1 MNMAPQTGV
10 TEAMSES
17 EALAGRLRAEVETL
31 HQLLHVNEATA
42 AEAARRAER
51 AVEEEKRS
59 AEAREEQTRLV
70 HDLIRVGA
78 DSVVVLD
85 QNYGVTFMNQRAMD
99 ELDDGENLVGRPLLE
114 VFPEMAGTN

>member
-1 MNMAPQTGV
+1 MNTGPQTGV
-10 TEAMSES
+10 TEEASQG
-17 EALAGRLRAEVETL
+17 EALANRLRAEVETL

-85 QNYGVTFMNQRAMD
+85 QNYVVTFMNQRAMD
-99 ELDDGENLVGRPLLE
+99 DLSGGESLVGKRLLE
-114 VFPEMAGTN
+114 MYPE